1 MTAKTT
7 SVRDTR
13 IDVFRALALLTIFIN
28 HVPGTIYEHLTHK
41 NLGFSDSAEA
51 FVLISGISVAL
62 AYGAKFQPGT
72 RLVTALKAW
81 RRAGVLY
88 VAHIMTT
95 VATLAIF
102 SAAALHF
109 NHPDLLRLINIDM
122 IIDDT
127 PEALLGIATLGHQ
140 VGYNNILSMYAA
152 VLVMLPF
159 FLLIGSL
166 SLRLM
171 VAVSGT
177 LWLLAGI
184 YWIAPANYP
193 TQGYWFLNPLS
204 WQFLFVIGMAA
215 MLHVKRGG
223 TIPFNRW
230 LAAAA
235 AAYVFIAL
243 LWVRIPLWGID
254 TAFGMPTV
262 ITGFDKSFLSLT
274 RLLHILSL
282 AYLIV
287 TIPALSNLARTKS
300 DHPLAVL
307 GKQSLPVFIA
317 GTILAMIAQV
327 MKVVSPN
334 GGLLLDTVLIAT
346 GISLQFAFA
355 YYLEWVG
362 KLGATVRGGQPVQ
375 GGQST
380 RAVQPQPTRASLPAK
395 ALLPAMANAAR
406 LIPVPVLT
414 SRARIMRAL
423 EARARGRL

>member
-1 MTAKTT
+1 MTAETT

-28 HVPGTIYEHLTHK
+28 HVPGTIYEHVTHK
-41 NLGFSDSAEA
+41 NFGFSDSAEA
-51 FVLISGISVAL
+51 FVLISGIAIGL
-62 AYGAKFQPGT
+62 AYGRKFRPGN
-72 RLVTALKAW
+72 RLATAIKAW

-109 NHPDLLRLINIDM
+109 KHPDLLRLINIDV

-140 VGYNNILSMYAA
+140 IGYNNILSMYAA
-152 VLVMLPF
+152 VLLMLPF
-159 FLLIGSL
+159 FLLIGNL

-171 VAVSGT
+171 VAISGT

-184 YWIAPANYP
+184 YRIAPANFP
-193 TQGYWFLNPLS
+193 TEGYWFLNPLS

-215 MLHVKRGG
+215 TLHVKRGG

-230 LAAAA
+230 IASAAGL
-235 AAYVFIAL
+235 YVVLAL
-243 LWVRIPLWGID
+243 LWVRIPLWGLD

-274 RLLHILSL
+274 RLLHVLSL

-287 TIPALSNLARTKS
+287 TIPALANLARTKP

-307 GKQSLPVFIA
+307 GKHSLPVFIA
-317 GTILAMIAQV
+317 GTILAMIGQV
-327 MKVVSPN
+327 MKVVSPSN
-334 GGLLLDTVLIAT
+334 LLLDTVIILT
-346 GISLQFAFA
+346 GISLQFGFA
-355 YYLEWVG
+355 YFLEWLDKVEQP
-362 KLGATVRGGQPVQ
+362 ARG
-375 GGQST
+375 
-380 RAVQPQPTRASLPAK
+380 RAPIRSGEIRAPKAPPA
-395 ALLPAMANAAR
+395 ARAWLPAMANAAR
-406 LIPVPVLT
+406 LIPVPILT
-414 SRARIMRAL
+414 SRRARVLRAL